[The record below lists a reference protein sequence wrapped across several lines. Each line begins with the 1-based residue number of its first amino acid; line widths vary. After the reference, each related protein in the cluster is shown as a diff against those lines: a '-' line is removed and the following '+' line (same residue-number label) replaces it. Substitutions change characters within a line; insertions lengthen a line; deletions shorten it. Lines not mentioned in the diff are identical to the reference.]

1 MTSRFTPF
9 RSLLVLVVSLWSQW
23 CFAQTLA
30 LTFDDGFN
38 PATQPKAA
46 QWNAQMLATLHE
58 HKIKAALFP
67 SLTRIGGVEGLGLVK
82 AWAQAG
88 HLVGNHTASH
98 RSLADPKVS
107 LEWFIAD
114 VQTADAAIR
123 NLPGFVPM
131 LRFPYLK
138 EGDTLTKRDGLRN
151 WMAPNGYRSAPVS
164 IDASDWYYN
173 LVYAEHLKAGDAD
186 KAERVKQRYIL
197 HLLDRAAY
205 YDGLAREVLGRSPAH
220 VMLLHTNQ
228 INADAL
234 PDVIAALAA
243 HGWTILS
250 ADTAFQDPLY
260 AQAPDTLP
268 AGESI
273 IWARAKASN
282 LPGLRY
288 PAEDSVYEEPLLR
301 DAGLLPLSSR
311 P

>member
-1 MTSRFTPF
+1 MVSHFSSF
-9 RSLLVLVVSLWSQW
+9 RLILVFVLSLWAPWSS
-23 CFAQTLA
+23 AQTLA

-38 PATQPKAA
+38 PTAQPRAT
-46 QWNAQMLATLHE
+46 QWNAQMLAALHE
-58 HKIKAALFP
+58 HKIQSALFP
-67 SLTRIGGVEGLGLVK
+67 SLARMGGGVEGLELVA

-114 VQTADAAIR
+114 VQAADAIVR
-123 NLPGFVPM
+123 DLPSFVPM

-138 EGDTLTKRDGLRN
+138 EGDTLTKRDGLRA
-151 WMAPNGYRSAPVS
+151 WMARNGYKSAPVS

-173 LVYAEHLKAGDAD
+173 LVYAAHLKVGDAG
-186 KAERVKQRYIL
+186 KAERVKQRYIR

-205 YDGLAREVLGRSPAH
+205 YDGLAREVLGRSPVH

-228 INADAL
+228 INAEAL
-234 PDVIAALAA
+234 PQVVAALTA
-243 HGWTILS
+243 HGWTITS
-250 ADTAFQDPLY
+250 ANTAFQDPLY

-273 IWARAKASN
+273 IWAHAKAHN

-301 DAGLLPLSSR
+301 DAGLVP
-311 P
+311 